1 MDELKPSLARRV
13 MFLSQYDFNIIH
25 KDGKLISN
33 ADSLSRQIYEE
44 TNDSE
49 EDAEPELYILRDIG
63 NTKKSVFDFADIY
76 LQILTEQ
83 NIRKAQNKD
92 YWFRSFYQYIDTEQL
107 PQDSRMS
114 KRIQNLQHQYIIH
127 NKLLY
132 HIWRNNQKHLQFTQ
146 LCIPEEF
153 RTVIMQSLHDL
164 KATGHASTMKMYH
177 SALSRFWWPGT
188 YTYFENYVA
197 SCKVC
202 LQSYKGHYTKIPL
215 KPLSIPDGVFHTL
228 HVIHTHSKCFRYML
242 VIIDAFSKFVVVKC
256 LKSKHANIVTKA
268 IYQEWFLRFG
278 FPKHICYVV
287 HDNGLEFV
295 NKWNKALFE
304 IINVKSIKTSVYVMI
319 GRFIQ

>member
-1 MDELKPSLARRV
+1 MGVTIAIKKLESYLRGRTFNLITDLKAILYILHKKIDELKPSLARRI
-13 MFLSQYDFNIIH
+13 MFLTQYDFNIIH

-33 ADSLSRQIYEE
+33 ADSLFRQIYEE

-63 NTKKSVFDFADIY
+63 NTKKPVFDFADIN

-92 YWFRSFYQYIDTEQL
+92 YWFRSLYQYIDTEQL

-114 KRIQNLQHQYIIH
+114 KRIQNLQHQYIIN

-164 KATGHASTMKMYH
+164 TRT
-177 SALSRFWWPGT
+177 
-188 YTYFENYVA
+188 
-197 SCKVC
+197 
-202 LQSYKGHYTKIPL
+202 
-215 KPLSIPDGVFHTL
+215 
-228 HVIHTHSKCFRYML
+228 
-242 VIIDAFSKFVVVKC
+242 
-256 LKSKHANIVTKA
+256 
-268 IYQEWFLRFG
+268 
-278 FPKHICYVV
+278 
-287 HDNGLEFV
+287 
-295 NKWNKALFE
+295 
-304 IINVKSIKTSVYVMI
+304 
-319 GRFIQ
+319 